1 MLSSACSW
9 NSCQS
14 PMRWPGA
21 RASGNSRGYSMKP
34 VGLPMTRNLKSVT
47 RPNRTKLGFQYF
59 LQALPNFLKHFFRFK
74 ILAAMHLADLSQRQT
89 GRDLTLGERI
99 AH

>member
-34 VGLPMTRNLKSVT
+34 VGLPMNKPQTIETLHKLVILILGLDFLRHDFLPGGHHFGVRFRCVESFG
-47 RPNRTKLGFQYF
+47 NR
-59 LQALPNFLKHFFRFK
+59 AFFRFELRK
-74 ILAAMHLADLSQRQT
+74 
-89 GRDLTLGERI
+89 RDQQPK
-99 AH
+99 